1 MLNTSKSAKFYRLAL
16 FSSFFA
22 LLLVM
27 LTAYTRV
34 TELGIGCPDWPGCYG
49 RLFAPITA
57 KDIEE
62 ARRYQPS
69 GADVDDKA
77 WKDMT
82 HRYLAGTLGLL
93 MVRLSFLGWQLKKRK
108 RNQQVIIP
116 AAVMALVFTQAFV
129 GAATTSIQFKPLVVM
144 GHLIVGLTVLG
155 LLWWVVLREQR
166 LWKSVPS
173 TPENRHLRPR
183 ALFALVLVATQ
194 VLLGGWTNAN
204 HAALACPD
212 FPVCQGAWWPAMNW
226 IDGFTLWRGLGLA
239 YEGDALDLAGA
250 TAIHMAHRLGA
261 VITLLY
267 IGWLALH
274 TIRVGFENNLCRYGL
289 LVLVVLLAEVTLGV
303 MNVVMHLPV
312 AVAVAHSAGGALLLL
327 ALITLNHAVRSPAPR

>member
-1 MLNTSKSAKFYRLAL
+1 
-16 FSSFFA
+16 
-22 LLLVM
+22 
-27 LTAYTRV
+27 
-34 TELGIGCPDWPGCYG
+34 
-49 RLFAPITA
+49 
-57 KDIEE
+57 
-62 ARRYQPS
+62 
-69 GADVDDKA
+69 
-77 WKDMT
+77 
-82 HRYLAGTLGLL
+82 
-93 MVRLSFLGWQLKKRK
+93 
-108 RNQQVIIP
+108 
-116 AAVMALVFTQAFV
+116 
-129 GAATTSIQFKPLVVM
+129 
-144 GHLIVGLTVLG
+144 
-155 LLWWVVLREQR
+155 
-166 LWKSVPS
+166 
-173 TPENRHLRPR
+173 
-183 ALFALVLVATQ
+183 
-194 VLLGGWTNAN
+194 
-204 HAALACPD
+204 
-212 FPVCQGAWWPAMNW
+212 MNW